1 MRSSTIFVDR
11 CFVELGV
18 AMLPRDYGR
27 MLSGLA
33 GRPAGLDAL
42 DQRIVVGLDE
52 KCD

>member
-1 MRSSTIFVDR
+1 MRDSTIFVDR

-18 AMLPRDYGR
+18 AMLPRDYGCMR
-27 MLSGLA
+27 GGFA
-33 GRPAGLDAL
+33 GCPAGLDAL